1 MYNIYEEN
9 IRLREVIQQQEKDR
23 LFMRDCE
30 EELVRLKALLKEVT
44 EKRDSMPS
52 EREEIKD
59 RIIMKLEDELISTKI
74 ELKEVTL
81 QLNKL
86 TRMQ

>member
-1 MYNIYEEN
+1 MSRELNSIKVELYNIYEEN

-30 EELVRLKALLKEVT
+30 EELVRLKGLLREVT

-59 RIIMKLEDELISTKI
+59 RIIMKL
-74 ELKEVTL
+74 
-81 QLNKL
+81 
-86 TRMQ
+86 